1 MMGNQGMQIN
11 QTKASYIGSFDHSFD
26 AKGRITVPAEWRQE
40 NYERS
45 LHIFPSRDGCLKVYP
60 ESWLS
65 RTLADM
71 SSRKLDD
78 PQRKQLEALASIA
91 QFVRW
96 DQPGRIIVREKLR
109 DGARLKKEVVLI
121 GCADHFEIWD
131 RASRRGQPEGRI
143 NLEDVASALGM

>member
-1 MMGNQGMQIN
+1 MQIN
-11 QTKASYIGSFDHSFD
+11 TKASYIGTFEHSFD

-45 LHIFPSRDGCLKVYP
+45 LHIFPSREGCLKIYP

-65 RTLADM
+65 RKQEEM

-78 PQRKQLEALASIA
+78 PHRKQLEALTGAA
-91 QFVRW
+91 QLARW
-96 DQPGRIIVREKLR
+96 DQPGRIIIREKLR
-109 DGARLKKEVVLI
+109 AGARLKKEVVLV

-131 RASRRGQPEGRI
+131 RAGREEQPERSV
-143 NLEDVASALGM
+143 NLEEVAAALGL